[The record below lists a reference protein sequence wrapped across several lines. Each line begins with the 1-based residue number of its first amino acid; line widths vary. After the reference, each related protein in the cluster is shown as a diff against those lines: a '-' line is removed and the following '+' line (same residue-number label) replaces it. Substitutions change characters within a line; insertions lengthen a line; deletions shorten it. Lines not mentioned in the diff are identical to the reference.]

1 MIPAVSINIIDILSQ
16 SSNLGIIIT
25 FGMIAQAPVIYA
37 IHWINL
43 YPVDSAVR
51 FVKRLISAIGKN
63 SVGKSTKDVT
73 EFGGTLFKRCEVFSY

>member
-1 MIPAVSINIIDILSQ
+1 MNPAVFINIIDILSQ

-25 FGMIAQAPVIYA
+25 FGMIAQAPVIWRVDNA

-51 FVKRLISAIGKN
+51 FVKS
-63 SVGKSTKDVT
+63 
-73 EFGGTLFKRCEVFSY
+73 

>member
-1 MIPAVSINIIDILSQ
+1 MNPAVSINIIDILSQ

-25 FGMIAQAPVIYA
+25 FGMIAQALVIWRVDNA

-51 FVKRLISAIGKN
+51 FVKS
-63 SVGKSTKDVT
+63 
-73 EFGGTLFKRCEVFSY
+73 

>member
-1 MIPAVSINIIDILSQ
+1 MNPAVSINIIDILSQ

-25 FGMIAQAPVIYA
+25 FGMIAQAPVIWRVDNA

-51 FVKRLISAIGKN
+51 FVKS
-63 SVGKSTKDVT
+63 
-73 EFGGTLFKRCEVFSY
+73 

>member
-1 MIPAVSINIIDILSQ
+1 MNPAVFINIIDILSR

-25 FGMIAQAPVIYA
+25 FGMIAQAPVIWRVDNA

-51 FVKRLISAIGKN
+51 FVKS
-63 SVGKSTKDVT
+63 
-73 EFGGTLFKRCEVFSY
+73 

>member
-25 FGMIAQAPVIYA
+25 FGMIAQAPVIWRVDNA

-51 FVKRLISAIGKN
+51 FVKS
-63 SVGKSTKDVT
+63 
-73 EFGGTLFKRCEVFSY
+73 

>member
-16 SSNLGIIIT
+16 SSNLVIIIT
-25 FGMIAQAPVIYA
+25 FGMIAQAPVIWRVDNA

-51 FVKRLISAIGKN
+51 FVKS
-63 SVGKSTKDVT
+63 
-73 EFGGTLFKRCEVFSY
+73 

>member
-25 FGMIAQAPVIYA
+25 FGMIAQAPVIWRMDNA

-51 FVKRLISAIGKN
+51 FVKS
-63 SVGKSTKDVT
+63 
-73 EFGGTLFKRCEVFSY
+73 